1 MRITKGGRYTGL
13 ISNVIA
19 SGVTFDDTGGYFGGG
34 QVTLDDI
41 LNLIGAGAAPGSFL
55 TTTLGGQGT
64 VQALGTLGATETI
77 DLANANKFWGTLDQD
92 CTITTVGWTNL
103 KDVQISVELIQNGTG
118 GWTPTFTGVTW
129 IGGTPTWVTTAGTVT
144 HVVLFSRDG
153 GTTIYGAV
161 VGGGST
167 TGALTV
173 INGGGGTVQAHGN
186 LGSTETI
193 DTANGNYHWGTLNAN
208 CTFTFTTTV
217 DTAERWFTLELIED
231 GTGGWTVTWP
241 GSVVWLGGSTPV
253 HTTTAGTTTIY
264 AFFTR
269 NGGTTWIGGQLGGS
283 IMSFATPAVVLGTAA
298 AAGVATTAIRSDSTI
313 VAFDATVPA
322 ALGTAATGAAAVA
335 ARRDHV
341 HPMVTGSDID
351 DLGHWEVLMASG
363 ISSPPEPLENGDG
376 SDWLY
381 TWVPG

>member
-1 MRITKGGRYTGL
+1 MRITKGGKYSVL
-13 ISNVIA
+13 ISNA
-19 SGVTFDDTGGYFGGG
+19 SSAPAAGITVEDTGGYY
-34 QVTLDDI
+34 TADDLEDI
-41 LNLIGAGAAPGSFL
+41 LAEIGAGLSPGAFL
-55 TTTLGGQGT
+55 TVIGGGKGT
-64 VQALGTLGATETI
+64 VQALGTLGADETI
-77 DLANANKFWGTLDQD
+77 DLANANKFWGTLDQN

-103 KDVQISVELIQNGTG
+103 KDCQISVELIQNGTG
-118 GWTPTFTGVTW
+118 GWTPTFSGVTW

-161 VGGGST
+161 VGGANL

-208 CTFTFTTTV
+208 CTFTFTTIS

-241 GSVVWLGGSTPV
+241 GSVTWLGGSLPA

-269 NGGTTWIGGQLGGS
+269 NGGTTWIGGQLGGGS
-283 IMSFATPAVVLGTAA
+283 SMSFATPAIVLGTAA
-298 AAGVATTAIRSDSTI
+298 AAGAASTVIRSDSTI

-322 ALGTAATGAAAVA
+322 DVTATAATGSAAVA

-341 HPMVTGSDID
+341 HALADTA
-351 DLGHWEVLMASG
+351 GHYELLMAAG

-381 TWVPG
+381 VWVPG